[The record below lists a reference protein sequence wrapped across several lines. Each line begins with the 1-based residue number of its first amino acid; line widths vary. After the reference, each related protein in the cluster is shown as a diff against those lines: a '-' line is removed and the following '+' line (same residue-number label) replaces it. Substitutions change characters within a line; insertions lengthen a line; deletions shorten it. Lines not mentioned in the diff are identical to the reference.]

1 MGIQFRP
8 ELISALSGATPR
20 EDTVAIAQARQQAFQ
35 SRPAAATQN
44 PAAQPPAA
52 DTFEVRE
59 AAAPGTELND
69 AVNTVQESA
78 RLDAQR
84 QVIPDRQALET
95 AGLRQT
101 SVVAAS
107 QAGFAR
113 GPSFVTGPSADS
125 AAQTSAAQPVQQEDN
140 VRAGAQD
147 AVGED
152 ERARFEPPA
161 GAALRTLAAAQATA
175 TAQVEEIR
183 DAFSESV
190 TRLPQQLQLV
200 DVNPEAVIE
209 PVAFLP
215 APAPQAGFFSN
226 AAEAQAREQLRQPS
240 AVPEASAQFELL
252 A

>member
-20 EDTVAIAQARQQAFQ
+20 GDAVAIAQARQQAIEARAVQ
-35 SRPAAATQN
+35 DE
-44 PAAQPPAA
+44 AAQQGAGN
-52 DTFEVRE
+52 TFEVRE
-59 AAAPGTELND
+59 AAAPADRLNE
-69 AVNTVQESA
+69 AVNPVQEA
-78 RLDAQR
+78 ATRDAQR
-84 QVIPDRQALET
+84 QFIPDRQALET

-101 SVVAAS
+101 SVIAAS

-113 GPSFVTGPSADS
+113 GPSFVTGATADS
-125 AAQTSAAQPVQQEDN
+125 AAQTSAAQPVQQDDN

-147 AVGED
+147 AIGED

-161 GAALRTLAAAQATA
+161 GAALRTLAATQQTSAAEVQ
-175 TAQVEEIR
+175 EIR
-183 DAFSESV
+183 DAFNESV
-190 TRLPQQLQLV
+190 TRLPQQLQLI

-215 APAPQAGFFSN
+215 APDPQAGFFRS
-226 AAEAQAREQLRQPS
+226 AAEAQAREQLDQRTS
-240 AVPEASAQFELL
+240 VPEANAQFELL